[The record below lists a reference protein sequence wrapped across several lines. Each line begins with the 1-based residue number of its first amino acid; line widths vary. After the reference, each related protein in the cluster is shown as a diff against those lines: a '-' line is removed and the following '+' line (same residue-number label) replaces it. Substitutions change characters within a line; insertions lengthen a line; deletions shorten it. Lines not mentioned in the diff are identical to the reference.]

1 MSGRELYSHKLA
13 EHVIKVFKEL
23 MPLNNY
29 FHEFV
34 EIEELAKAVIRE
46 DTPETPEE
54 PINMVK
60 APDVDFMW

>member
-1 MSGRELYSHKLA
+1 
-13 EHVIKVFKEL
+13 

-29 FHEFV
+29 FHELV